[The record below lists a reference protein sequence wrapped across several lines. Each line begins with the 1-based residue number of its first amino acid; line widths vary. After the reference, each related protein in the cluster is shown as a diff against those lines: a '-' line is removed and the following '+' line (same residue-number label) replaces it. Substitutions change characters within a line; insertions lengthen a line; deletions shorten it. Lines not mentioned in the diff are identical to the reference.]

1 MRQCIRQRQPRPN
14 LKLSATVQQRKQE
27 SDVSMQSNLATR
39 TWPANRRLRTAPC
52 AQPTLQEPAARGGGA
67 RAGRAAQALLV
78 AVLTAAGVAAEAP
91 AAAAQSVELAWKLE
105 AGTDLVYRT
114 AIRTE
119 TELPQG
125 MGTSTMNMD
134 TIGRWSVL
142 EVDGDGNA
150 TVRMTTERV
159 RMSLSGPMGT
169 MTVDSANESGSGSSA
184 LAAVTAMAG
193 TSYSVV
199 LDRKGRMIEMSGLDD
214 LREALGA
221 RTSDPSLRA
230 VLDQTLSEE
239 TLRGQWELGMTA
251 LPVDTVGVGSTWE
264 NNVMV
269 SVPPAGSMT
278 AAFSNEVESIEG
290 DLVVIGGSGAMS
302 VSDGSAAPFPTPT
315 PVSLGDATLTG
326 RTRFDAGRGLLL
338 DTETTIAVQ
347 MSMALG
353 GRETV
358 MVAATTVTV
367 ELVEE

>member
-1 MRQCIRQRQPRPN
+1 MN
-14 LKLSATVQQRKQE
+14 
-27 SDVSMQSNLATR
+27 MQSNLPTR
-39 TWPANRRLRTAPC
+39 TWPANRRLKTAPC
-52 AQPTLQEPAARGGGA
+52 TQPTLQPAACGGGS
-67 RAGRAAQALLV
+67 RADRAAQALLF
-78 AVLTAAGVAAEAP
+78 AVLTAAGI
-91 AAAAQSVELAWKLE
+91 AAAATQSVELVWKLE

-114 AIRTE
+114 AILTE

-142 EVDGDGNA
+142 DVDGDGNA

-159 RMSLSGPMGT
+159 HMSLSGPMGT

-184 LAAVTAMAG
+184 LAAITAMAG

-199 LDRKGRMIEMSGLDD
+199 LDRKGRMIEMSGLEE

-221 RTSDPSLRA
+221 RTSDPSLQA
-230 VLDQTLSEE
+230 VFDQTLSEE

-251 LPVDTVGVGSTWE
+251 LPIDTVGVGSNWE
-264 NNVMV
+264 NNVTV

-302 VSDGSAAPFPTPT
+302 VSDGSAAPFPTP
-315 PVSLGDATLTG
+315 VSLGDATLTG

-338 DTETTIAVQ
+338 NAETTIAVQ
-347 MSMALG
+347 MSMAMG

-358 MVAATTVTV
+358 MDVATTVTV